1 MKLRYFFDPGSG
13 ICLWAADDEARA
25 QFGYPVELEELSLAG
40 DTLALGN
47 SLIERF
53 DGSINWSDPGS
64 ASPGLK
70 NRGQISCAKASASTA
85 SLLQNSVRGLRWSM
99 KSMHDNPLVPI
110 TQERA
115 PMCLTALTPIISY
128 VEFYNGARLHSALGY
143 RTPIEFE
150 HACS

>member
-64 ASPGLK
+64 ASP
-70 NRGQISCAKASASTA
+70 
-85 SLLQNSVRGLRWSM
+85 WSEEQRADFM
-99 KSMHDNPLVPI
+99 RESERFYSKLVA
-110 TQERA
+110 E
-115 PMCLTALTPIISY
+115 
-128 VEFYNGARLHSALGY
+128 LGP
-143 RTPIEFE
+143 RFAVVNEV
-150 HACS
+150 HA